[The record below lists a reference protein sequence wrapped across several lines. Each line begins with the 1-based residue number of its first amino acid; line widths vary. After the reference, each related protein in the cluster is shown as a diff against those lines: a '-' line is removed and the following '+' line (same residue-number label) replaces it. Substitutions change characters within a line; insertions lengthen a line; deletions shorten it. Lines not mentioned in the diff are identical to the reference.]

1 MAHRHTKP
9 GARRVGGSGS
19 FLGTGSLLGTLLIA
33 TLAQAGD
40 LNGKV
45 ALNIPRQNLSSA
57 LTALAKQADL
67 QILFSQELVAGL
79 RSSAVTGSLSG
90 AEALQRLLADST
102 LEYVVNGAD
111 TVVIRQRQAEAP
123 KPVSQSQATRADD
136 AAPAATDSPE
146 AVGLEEIIV
155 TAQKRSER
163 LQDVPVA
170 VTALSGETLTRNNV
184 NDTAGLVAM
193 TPSLTFTD
201 GAQPNNRNFRIRGIG
216 TAVFGQGLEPSVSV
230 VMDGIPLARASQGFS
245 DLSDIERVEVLRGP
259 QGTLFGKNAVG
270 GVINVVT
277 KRPSKNFEANADAT
291 FAEDQEYRVRGSVS
305 GPITDGLGAR
315 LTAYYNDIGGIT
327 RNITRGE
334 DTNGQKSQGFR
345 GKLDWDATDRL
356 NLLFMGDYRKSEA
369 ECCSSTYLLVNNPLL
384 TQLISPVVAN
394 WNNRVELENELT
406 WADTEQTTF
415 SLEANLN
422 LDAVSF
428 TSITAYQ
435 DFSLQNNQPID
446 RLNTPTP
453 IYLPATNGYFDING
467 GTVDLTQLTQELRVA
482 NASGGRF
489 NYVAGLFVL
498 DLDLD
503 RTFQRRSG
511 GCAPGGNPAAFGQP
525 CVTPLYR
532 SQAGFLSN
540 SGTRNYALFGQTDF
554 NLIGNLSA
562 VLGARA
568 QHERISYEGNRQD
581 VRLVAGDL
589 PLVGTTP
596 SQGSGHSDDSVVTG
610 KAGLKYE
617 FSDSA
622 QTYLTWSTG
631 YKGAGYET
639 EFAADF
645 VNQAP
650 VKPEK
655 AKAWEL
661 GYKARLLNG
670 SLVLNTALFRATYE
684 DLQVQANRGDAAI
697 GLVRFVTTNAGSSIT
712 QGVEIELTAQPF
724 RGFTLNGGVTYL
736 DTSFDADGLSC
747 ALSFQAAAPVITGTA
762 PVNTCYRTVA
772 GATPV
777 QNIRDGVLPNAPKW
791 RGNLSARYEFGLPGT
806 SYTSFAQ
813 LSSTSQS
820 KINFVIEQDPL
831 TVQDSYTTVD
841 ASFGFNSPDDKYR
854 LTFFARNLFDKH
866 YVGLLARSSTLSTQ
880 TLTPNQLT
888 GNIPKEANRYFG
900 ATIGVSF

>member
-1 MAHRHTKP
+1 MAHRHTRR
-9 GARRVGGSGS
+9 GARRVGGTS
-19 FLGTGSLLGTLLIA
+19 SLLGTLFIA

-45 ALNIPRQNLSSA
+45 PLDIPQQNLASA

-79 RSSAVTGSLSG
+79 RSNAVTGSLSG

-111 TVVIRQRQAEAP
+111 TVVIRQRQAESP
-123 KPVSQSQATRADD
+123 KPVSQVTHAADP
-136 AAPAATDSPE
+136 APAETGSLE
-146 AVGLEEIIV
+146 GGGLEEIIV
-155 TAQKRSER
+155 TAQKRAER

-170 VTALSGETLTRNNV
+170 VTAISGETLSRNNV
-184 NDTAGLVAM
+184 NDSAGLASL

-230 VMDGIPLARASQGFS
+230 VMDGIPLARAAQGFS

-259 QGTLFGKNAVG
+259 QGTLFGKNSVG

-277 KRPSKNFEANADAT
+277 KRPSKEFQANADAT
-291 FAEDQEYRVRGSVS
+291 VAEDQEYRVRGSLS
-305 GPITDGLGAR
+305 GPITEGLGGR
-315 LTAYYNDIGGIT
+315 FTAYYNDIGGIT
-327 RNITRGE
+327 RNLTRGE
-334 DTNGQKSQGFR
+334 DTNGQKSMGFR

-356 NLLFMGDYRKSEA
+356 NLLVMADYRKSDA
-369 ECCSSTYLLVNNPLL
+369 ECCSSQYLVVNNPLL
-384 TQLISPVVAN
+384 SQLISPIVAN
-394 WNNRVELENELT
+394 WNNRVEVENELT
-406 WADTEQTTF
+406 WANTRQKTF

-422 LDAVSF
+422 LDSVAF

-435 DFSLQNNQPID
+435 DFSLANNQPID

-453 IYLPATNGYFDING
+453 IYLPAMNGYFDVNG
-467 GTVDLTQLTQELRVA
+467 GTVDLSQVTQELRVA
-482 NASGGRF
+482 SPGGESF
-489 NYVAGLFVL
+489 NYVAGIFLL

-511 GCAPGGNPAAFGQP
+511 NCAPGAGTPAAFGQP
-525 CVTPLYR
+525 CIVPQYR

-540 SGTRNYALFGQTDF
+540 AGTRNYAVFGQTDF
-554 NLIGNLSA
+554 DLVGNLSGL
-562 VLGARA
+562 LGARA
-568 QHERISYEGNRQD
+568 QRERVSYEGNRQD

-589 PLVGTTP
+589 PLVGMAP
-596 SQGSGHSDDSVVTG
+596 SQGSGHSTDSVVTG

-617 FSDSA
+617 FSENA

-645 VNQAP
+645 VNQSP

-670 SLVLNTALFRATYE
+670 SLMLNTALFHAKYD
-684 DLQVQANRGDAAI
+684 DLQVQANRGDASI
-697 GLVRFVTTNAGSSIT
+697 GLVRFVTTNAGTSVT
-712 QGVEIELTAQPF
+712 QGAEIELTAELF
-724 RGFTLNGGVTYL
+724 SGFTLNGGVTYL
-736 DTSFDADGLSC
+736 ETSVDADGLSC
-747 ALSFQAAAPVITGTA
+747 ALSLQAAAPIITGVA
-762 PVNTCYRTVA
+762 PDNTCYRTLA

-777 QNIRDGVLPNAPKW
+777 QNIREGVLPNAPKW

-806 SYTSFAQ
+806 QYTSFVQ
-813 LSSTSQS
+813 LSGTSQS

-831 TVQDSYTTVD
+831 TVQPAYTTVD
-841 ASFGFNSPDDKYR
+841 GSFGFRSPDDRYR
-854 LTFFARNLFDKH
+854 VTFFARNLFDRH
-866 YVGLLARSSTLSTQ
+866 YVSLLARSSTLSTA

-900 ATIGVSF
+900 ATFGVSF